1 MKKGFNLNLLF
12 YTLQSVVTDI
22 FENANQALR
31 IAQNGSRTTE
41 NLAVIAST
49 LDQIAQLASSGR
61 ANINNE
67 VNEI

>member
-1 MKKGFNLNLLF
+1 MLGLIYIQTLLF
-12 YTLQSVVTDI
+12 YTPQSVVTDI

-31 IAQNGSRTTE
+31 IARNGSRTAE

-61 ANINNE
+61 ANINNAF
-67 VNEI
+67 

>member
-1 MKKGFNLNLLF
+1 MI
-12 YTLQSVVTDI
+12 DI

-31 IAQNGSRTTE
+31 IAQNGSRTAE

-67 VNEI
+67 VNEIWSAC

>member
-1 MKKGFNLNLLF
+1 M
-12 YTLQSVVTDI
+12 TDI

-67 VNEI
+67 VNEIWSSC